1 MEGGRKR
8 EDIGRRRSRMS
19 TSPQYCVALQ
29 EASLVGNGW
38 TRRVYCDKRDVHGL
52 LRYMMHKDV
61 VMQISMDV
69 AIT

>member
-1 MEGGRKR
+1 M
-8 EDIGRRRSRMS
+8 
-19 TSPQYCVALQ
+19 Q

-38 TRRVYCDKRDVHGL
+38 TRRVYCDKRDVHEL

-61 VMQISMDV
+61 VMQFSMDV